1 LTVGLVQLRCSL
13 IDLQIL
19 SRIRFD
25 EAWVGSRGSSKTLM
39 PSKMSVSYLRKSLF
53 DGYSYQDRFLKI
65 DMGTKGPV
73 RITRMD
79 LPVIVELEHLVFV
92 SISIIVLVL
101 APLGSPVVLR
111 YQPLFIKRP
120 RFERGIGS
128 YGSYE
133 YRTFWG
139 KFSTMHCST
148 THAAKRAPSNMRDV

>member
-1 LTVGLVQLRCSL
+1 MTVGLVQLRCSL

-53 DGYSYQDRFLKI
+53 DGYSYQNRFLKM

-101 APLGSPVVLR
+101 APLAPQLYFDISHCLLKGLDSKDGSALMDPTSIAHLGGNLVQCIV
-111 YQPLFIKRP
+111 P
-120 RFERGIGS
+120 R
-128 YGSYE
+128 
-133 YRTFWG
+133 
-139 KFSTMHCST
+139 
-148 THAAKRAPSNMRDV
+148 NMLPKEHPQK